1 MNIGILGS
9 GDVAKALARG
19 FLSRKHRVAMGTR
32 DAAKLADFRRECGDV
47 LTVTSFADAAKTAD
61 IVVLA
66 THFDG
71 GAAENALKLAGSAN
85 LDGKVLID
93 VTNPLKF
100 EEGKLPELSVGY
112 TNSAGETVQRAAP
125 NAKVVKA
132 FNIVGNQHMVD
143 PKFPGGP
150 PTMFIAGDD
159 ADAKKTVTG
168 ILTSFGWETI
178 DAGGIEES
186 RLLEALAMLW
196 IHTGIRD
203 QRWDQAFKLLRK

>member
-1 MNIGILGS
+1 MKIGILGS

-19 FLSRKHRVAMGTR
+19 FLSRKHQVTMGTR
-32 DAAKLADFRRECGDV
+32 DASKLEDFKREVGGQ
-47 LTVTSFADAAKTAD
+47 LTVGSNSDAAKGAD
-61 IVVLA
+61 LIVLA

-71 GAAENALKLAGSAN
+71 GAAVGALELAGIAN

-93 VTNPLKF
+93 VTNPLKI
-100 EEGKLPELSVGY
+100 EEGKLPQLSIGF
-112 TNSAGETVQRAAP
+112 TDSAGETVQRAAP
-125 NAKVVKA
+125 TAKVVKA

-143 PKFPGGP
+143 PQFPGGP

-159 ADAKKTVTG
+159 DGAKKTVAG
-168 ILTSFGWETI
+168 IVTSFGWECI
-178 DAGGIEES
+178 DAGGIQES

-203 QRWDQAFKLLRK
+203 RQRDQAFKLLRK